1 MSGES
6 IFMRVNVIGYSGQ
19 AVSAFCAY
27 DPISHVLS
35 FGRVDKYEGG
45 VPKSKAG
52 ESRRD
57 RFLLLT
63 NQVTD
68 AAHDQLIS
76 SDDMR
81 DAIDAFFAM
90 NDSESMVFGEGLA
103 GHNPSHRIERD
114 GVDERGVKYRLAAD
128 VSNGMVAAIF
138 AALAA
143 VRQRNQLIAEDT
155 MADFLMIDV

>member
-1 MSGES
+1 MSD
-6 IFMRVNVIGYSGQ
+6 IVFIRVNVMGYSGQ

-27 DPISHVLS
+27 DPKTHVLS
-35 FGRVDKYEGG
+35 FSRVDKYDPD
-45 VPKSKAG
+45 VPKSKTG

-63 NQVTD
+63 NQATD
-68 AAHDQLIS
+68 TAHDGMIS

-90 NDSESMVFGEGLA
+90 NDSESMVFAEGLS
-103 GHNPSHRIERD
+103 GNNPSHRIERD
-114 GVDERGVKYRLAAD
+114 GVDERGVKYRLAPD

-143 VRQRNQLIAEDT
+143 VRQRNQMIAEDT
-155 MADFLMIDV
+155 MDNFLMIDV